1 MGHSILLLRELDS
14 KSAKQSYRV
23 FPFALS
29 ACYAAYMQ

>member
-1 MGHSILLLRELDS
+1 LDNI
-14 KSAKQSYRV
+14 SAKQSYRV